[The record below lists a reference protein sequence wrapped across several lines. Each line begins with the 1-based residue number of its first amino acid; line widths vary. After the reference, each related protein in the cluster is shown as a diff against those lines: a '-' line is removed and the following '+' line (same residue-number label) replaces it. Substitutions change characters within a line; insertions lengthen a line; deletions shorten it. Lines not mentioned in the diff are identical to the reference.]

1 MKSTITLA
9 ALALLTAAGA
19 ASAMTDVTTSTVSA
33 MTDVTTSTVHEIQ
46 SYAPNA
52 NVAALSNAQV
62 QQLLSVIHGGDS
74 ESEVSG
80 FVSSFFASAK

>member
-1 MKSTITLA
+1 MKRIITVA
-9 ALALLTAAGA
+9 ALALVTAAGA
-19 ASAMTDVTTSTVSA
+19 ASAMTDATATVT
-33 MTDVTTSTVHEIQ
+33 HEIQ

-52 NVAALSNAQV
+52 NVAALSNAEI
-62 QQLLSVIHGGDS
+62 QQLLAVIHGGDS

>member
-19 ASAMTDVTTSTVSA
+19 ASAMTDASA
-33 MTDVTTSTVHEIQ
+33 TTVHEIQ

-52 NVAALSNAQV
+52 NVAALSDAQI

-80 FVSSFFASAK
+80 YVSSFFASAK

>member
-19 ASAMTDVTTSTVSA
+19 ASAMTGASA
-33 MTDVTTSTVHEIQ
+33 TTVHEIQ

-52 NVAALSNAQV
+52 NVAALSDAQI

-80 FVSSFFASAK
+80 YVSSFFASAK